1 VSEVKKKKILLLSD
15 HMLSVSG
22 VGTQSRHLIEGLVKK
37 GNWTVRQL
45 GAAIKHANYETVVVN
60 ADIII
65 KPIDGFG
72 DKNLLRFL
80 LAQEKPDVVMIFTD
94 PRFFLWLFEMEDE
107 IHQVCPIVWWH
118 VWDNRPTP
126 LFNNALYEATD
137 LLNCHSYLTY
147 EMCKENFPN
156 KTNFVPHGIPESIF
170 YKMKPEEIETYK
182 QMVLGDKKNHFT
194 GIWVNRN
201 AKRKRSNDVIVSWS
215 LFLNELEQK
224 HGHRNANLIMHTD
237 PHDQEGPN
245 LIYTASQL
253 GVTDNILFSRDRIGF
268 DKMNVLYNISDFC
281 INISYAEGFGLSTLE
296 SMQTGTPIIA
306 LKTGGMTRQVV
317 DHRDN
322 SENGIA
328 LPVEFTSYVGSQQV
342 PSIAED
348 YVSNET
354 VAKKL
359 MEMYEMGS
367 EKRLALGEKAR
378 RYAES
383 EFNLQNT
390 VDTWD
395 KTLSETIENWRGR
408 YARYEQFDI

>member
-1 VSEVKKKKILLLSD
+1 
-15 HMLSVSG
+15 MLSVSG

-37 GNWTVRQL
+37 GTWTVRQL
-45 GAAIKHANYETVVVN
+45 GAAIKHANYETVIIN
-60 ADIII
+60 PDIII

-94 PRFFLWLFEMEDE
+94 PRFFVWLFEMEDE

-137 LLNCHSYLTY
+137 LLNCHSHLTY
-147 EMCKENFPN
+147 EMCKENFSN
-156 KTNFVPHGIPESIF
+156 KTNFVPHGIPDNIF
-170 YKMKPEEIETYK
+170 YKMKDDEILSYK
-182 QMVLGDKKNHFT
+182 KMILGDKMNNFT

-201 AKRKRSNDVIVSWS
+201 AKRKRSNDVIIAWS
-215 LFLNELEQK
+215 LFLDELEK
-224 HGHRNANLIMHTD
+224 KYGHRNASLIMHTD
-237 PHDQEGPN
+237 PHDNEGPN
-245 LIYTASQL
+245 LVYVANQY
-253 GVTDNILFSRDRIGF
+253 GVSDNILFSRDRIGF

-296 SMQTGTPIIA
+296 AMQTGTPIIA

-317 DHRDN
+317 DHRDGT
-322 SENGIA
+322 ENGIA
-328 LPVEFTSYVGSQQV
+328 LPVEFTTIVGSQQV

-348 YVSNET
+348 YVSNST
-354 VAKKL
+354 VAKSIMK
-359 MEMYEMGS
+359 MYEMEPS
-367 EKRLALGEKAR
+367 ERIALGEKAKQ
-378 RYAES
+378 YVNT

-390 VDTWD
+390 IDLWD
-395 KTLSETIENWRGR
+395 QTLNETVKNWRER
-408 YARYEQFDI
+408 YARWQQFDI